1 MRLQA
6 VRWFCDVSQ
15 SLDRVVAMISG
26 KYRSF
31 VLAGLLLSLAPSFAT
46 AEEPEPKQGIFTK
59 LKERLDLNPRTSFF
73 GQHKLKYKEAPNNWA
88 QLQRAGNPQ
97 CIAPWASCENDRHYD
112 GYYIGGGATFGGDAR
127 VCRHEGT
134 WGWDYAPWW
143 SKVKLGWFHGR
154 RYQAGEGQYQPDKER
169 VSNPL
174 NDFTNP

>member
-1 MRLQA
+1 VKLQA
-6 VRWFCDVSQ
+6 DHRFCDDFIESRQGGRDVSRDVPIGRAGRFDAE
-15 SLDRVVAMISG
+15 SCP
-26 KYRSF
+26 
-31 VLAGLLLSLAPSFAT
+31 VLIDGAGT
-46 AEEPEPKQGIFTK
+46 RTK
-59 LKERLDLNPRTSFF
+59 AGPLHEVERGLDLNPRTSFF
-73 GQHKLKYKEAPNNWA
+73 GQHKWKYKEAPTNWA

-97 CIAPWASCENDRHYD
+97 CLAPWASCEDDRHYA

-127 VCRHEGT
+127 VCRREGT

-143 SKVKLGWFHGR
+143 SKVRLGWFHGR